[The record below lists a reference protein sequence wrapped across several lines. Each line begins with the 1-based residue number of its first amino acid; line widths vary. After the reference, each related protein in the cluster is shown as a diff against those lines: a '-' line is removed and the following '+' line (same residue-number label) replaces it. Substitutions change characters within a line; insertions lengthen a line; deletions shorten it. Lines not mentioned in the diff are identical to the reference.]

1 MNAIL
6 AFFVP
11 LILYP
16 ILIKFFRKLGI
27 GQFIREEG
35 PDLHNYK
42 QGIPTMGGILF
53 LPIVLIFAKDLIP
66 VLGLLFFACIGFF
79 DDVLS
84 IVRKSA
90 LGLTTRQKFLL
101 QILAS
106 LILIFITLKNGR
118 GTSID
123 IFGKTLDL
131 GYLYPIFAVFVITG
145 ASNSVNLTDGLDG
158 LAGWIFV
165 SGSLPYMMF
174 LLSRKMFHESIMLLL
189 LSVLAFLIYNT
200 KPASIFMGD
209 TGSLALGGYLGALSV
224 ITKTE
229 VFLITFFPI
238 YVIEVLSVLI
248 QVSYFKVTKK
258 RVFKMAPIHHHFELL
273 GWKEERIVFIFSI
286 LNLSISMIFLNLFG
300 GIKNWFTPF

>member
-1 MNAIL
+1 MKAIL

-53 LPIVLIFAKDLIP
+53 LPIVLIFAKNLIP
-66 VLGLLFFACIGFF
+66 VLGLLFFAGIGFF

-84 IVRKSA
+84 IVRKNA

-106 LILIFITLKNGR
+106 LILIFIALKNGR

-174 LLSRKMFHESIMLLL
+174 LLNRKTFHESIMLLL

-209 TGSLALGGYLGALSV
+209 TGSLALGGYLGTLSV

-248 QVSYFKVTKK
+248 QVSCFKVTKK

>member
-1 MNAIL
+1 MKAIL

-53 LPIVLIFAKDLIP
+53 LPIVLIFAKNLIP
-66 VLGLLFFACIGFF
+66 VLGLLFFAGIGFF

-84 IVRKSA
+84 IVRKNA

-106 LILIFITLKNGR
+106 LILIFIALKNGR

-209 TGSLALGGYLGALSV
+209 TGSLALGGYLGTLSV

-248 QVSYFKVTKK
+248 QVSCFKVTKK